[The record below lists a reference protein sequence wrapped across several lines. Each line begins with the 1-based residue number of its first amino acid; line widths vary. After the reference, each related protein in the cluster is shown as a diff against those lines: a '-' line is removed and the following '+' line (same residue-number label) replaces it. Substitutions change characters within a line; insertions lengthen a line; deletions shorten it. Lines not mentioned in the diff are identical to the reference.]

1 MFKSDTYSYT
11 YDNRGNISTVSDAS
25 GTLLFRYIYDQN
37 GCLREEHRPTK
48 YRVYCYYYD
57 NAGNVTSV
65 TEYFTG
71 NGETP
76 MTQYTTTYTYGNSQ
90 WNDLL
95 TAYNGDV
102 ITYDTI
108 GNPLTYFNGAE
119 FFWIGR
125 QLIIMMT
132 SSGNQMDFRYDSNGL
147 RVYKQLS
154 GSNGYMVNYTYNG
167 DSLVH
172 QTDGTDEIWF
182 SYDESGSPVGIE
194 FNSTQYYYDIETHF

>member
-25 GTLLFRYIYDQN
+25 GTLLVRYSYDQN

-95 TAYNGDV
+95 TAYNGNA

-108 GNPLTYFNGAE
+108 GNPLNYYNGMQ
-119 FFWIGR
+119 FSWIGR
-125 QLIIMMT
+125 QMVTASTPSGT
-132 SSGNQMDFRYDSNGL
+132 SLGFNYNSDGL
-147 RVYKQLS
+147 RIVKYNAGVYT
-154 GSNGYMVNYTYNG
+154 NYTYNG
-167 DSLVH
+167 DFLVH
-172 QTDGTDEIWF
+172 QTDGTDEFWF

>member
-1 MFKSDTYSYT
+1 M
-11 YDNRGNISTVSDAS
+11 
-25 GTLLFRYIYDQN
+25 
-37 GCLREEHRPTK
+37 REEHRPTK

-95 TAYNGDV
+95 TAYNGNA

-108 GNPLTYFNGAE
+108 GNPLNYYNGMQ
-119 FFWIGR
+119 FSWIGR
-125 QLIIMMT
+125 QMMT
-132 SSGNQMDFRYDSNGL
+132 ASTPSGTSLGFNYNSDGL
-147 RVYKQLS
+147 RIVKYNAGVYT
-154 GSNGYMVNYTYNG
+154 NYTYDG